1 MFNQNRTRAMRI
13 IESNTANITRQIK
26 SITQANRAH
35 AQAVESVVADVA
47 EIRRIA
53 ERNAGGVKETRDGT
67 ADLLRNAQ
75 SLTTIVTRI
84 VKPH

>member
-1 MFNQNRTRAMRI
+1 MDRGPIGVASVLMRDLGFTPRRGERPI
-13 IESNTANITRQIK
+13 
-26 SITQANRAH
+26 
-35 AQAVESVVADVA
+35 A

-84 VKPH
+84 AKPH